1 MVEVLPTERT
11 KQFSEPKPSNNLIS
25 TNSNN
30 NSPATDEIPLTKSIE
45 DALPSVR
52 KAFRSYN
59 SPKAKRDYRYQYVWP
74 GGDGLLRIAVMPEMV
89 ERSLLLIDSI
99 VRECKKNKWH
109 VLLPAE
115 DNSKM
120 NAVII
125 DDVTVHF
132 TITEQ
137 RRQEKIKSQ
146 DSWHEWDFRY
156 HSLGILRFQYGT
168 RYSNREIK
176 DGKKSQ
182 LEVRLSDIIQA
193 FKDEVEAVHRAEKS
207 RKERDYL
214 DSLKRQVEWLVGD
227 AQSLNEKCDSYLDEQ
242 QKLFNK
248 YEKLSKFYNHMRSR
262 IDIKKMT
269 SEVKKWFA
277 WVEIKIGEL
286 DPANDINNFNFDVP
300 IDVLTQVEKA
310 IAGDEM
316 RYDDLK
322 QIDVP
327 ATLENI
333 LKWKSSYPRY

>member
-1 MVEVLPTERT
+1 MRYVLV
-11 KQFSEPKPSNNLIS
+11 S
-25 TNSNN
+25 
-30 NSPATDEIPLTKSIE
+30 
-45 DALPSVR
+45 
-52 KAFRSYN
+52 
-59 SPKAKRDYRYQYVWP
+59 
-74 GGDGLLRIAVMPEMV
+74 
-89 ERSLLLIDSI
+89 SL
-99 VRECKKNKWH
+99 
-109 VLLPAE
+109 
-115 DNSKM
+115 
-120 NAVII
+120 II

-137 RRQEKIKSQ
+137 RRQEKMKSQ

-242 QKLFNK
+242 QNQFDK

-262 IDIKKMT
+262 IDIEHST
-269 SEVKKWFA
+269 SEIKEWLT

-300 IDVLTQVEKA
+300 INILAQVEKA
-310 IAGDEM
+310 IADDEE
-316 RYDDLK
+316 RYGELR
-322 QIDVP
+322 QIDLP
-327 ATLENI
+327 KTLEYMV
-333 LKWKSSYPRY
+333 KWNDSKRRY